1 MEHTEEIRV
10 EESGVRFGPFAPEN
24 FFHMEKSD
32 AYRKLG
38 PGFSTV
44 EFLIVDSRR
53 KFVFVEAKS
62 SAPNPETGEASGFD
76 EFIEE
81 IAVKFQDSYQLFL
94 ASVSGRRPSRK
105 IGENVRRFEA
115 ASSGIRF
122 VLVIPGHRLE
132 WLPPLSDAL
141 KRRLRKTIR
150 MWNIDVAVI
159 NGELAREYRLIA

>member
-1 MEHTEEIRV
+1 MEHTGEILV
-10 EESGVRFGPFAPEN
+10 EESGVRFGPFAPED
-24 FFHMEKSD
+24 FFYMEKSD

-62 SAPNPETGEASGFD
+62 SAPNPGAKETSGLD

-81 IAVKFQDSYQLFL
+81 ISAKFQDSYQLFL
-94 ASVSGRRPSRK
+94 ASVSGRRVSRE
-105 IGENVRRFEA
+105 IGENVRRFET
-115 ASSGIRF
+115 ASAGIKF
-122 VLVIPGHRLE
+122 VLVIPEHRLE
-132 WLPPLSDAL
+132 WLAPLSDAL
-141 KRRLRKTIR
+141 KRRLRKTIH

-159 NGELAREYRLIA
+159 NGELARQYRLIA